1 MSNIMPYWTI
11 AQDTIYSAIVS
22 STAVQPEADRDLA
35 VGANVMR
42 LRKQKGLTQEQLASD
57 LGITQTLISKYETGR
72 LQISA
77 EMIVRFA
84 KALNV
89 SSDTILGIQDD
100 DSDGYSPSLKI
111 MRRLREIENMAP
123 SDQKAL
129 LKTIDKYIQSL

>member
-1 MSNIMPYWTI
+1 
-11 AQDTIYSAIVS
+11 
-22 STAVQPEADRDLA
+22 
-35 VGANVMR
+35 MR